1 MVWKFQIDGFLDFR
15 YSKKP
20 STTGNTPVSSTD
32 YLSTLYVPNFVIAE
46 LLKGFSSEID
56 IVLDEY
62 VLRAV
67 IEGSNPTDPQ
77 LRVLRTVTKGS
88 LDYLTYASLRDVV
101 SRRLQSWGRL
111 TAEQLGHYRIKC
123 LRKDNT
129 LCEISEDFPEDTDLG
144 WREFFAGVFYV
155 DFH

>member
-1 MVWKFQIDGFLDFR
+1 M
-15 YSKKP
+15 
-20 STTGNTPVSSTD
+20 
-32 YLSTLYVPNFVIAE
+32 
-46 LLKGFSSEID
+46 LLTNRWKGFASEID
-56 IVLDEY
+56 IVLDED

-67 IEGSNPTDPQ
+67 IQGSHPTDPQ